1 MKKLPTL
8 SIREWDYIDWQK
20 IAKALAEQSA
30 QNLDSTS
37 KAKLEQKAKQ
47 IFSDLCDFTMQKS
60 SQVLLGFKDSKTLQ
74 VRQYVGIIS
83 TKSGFC
89 VEILPKLADLDSK
102 ANTDEQQGSIKQAR
116 EVFLKMLKTLRD
128 SPFKHLELSVQDI
141 APYPLLEAFALMFV
155 REVKLLL
162 QRGLRCDYISIESNH
177 NVLKGRLLF
186 NEHLRQ
192 NLIHKERFFTASD
205 EFSANIAPNRLLKT
219 TLLFLANQGF
229 SPRTQSQILALLLY
243 FDEIDEAQNIEA
255 DFSACPNSRH
265 FKAYKNLLAWC
276 KVFLK
281 HLSFCPSGTKT
292 RADSLLFDMNV
303 LFESFVAWHLK
314 KAAKSKGIKVYLQ
327 AKAHLMHN
335 MQFNI
340 RPDIVLEFINKHD
353 KQVVIADTKYK
364 RVDSINDI
372 YSADLYQVLAY
383 LNAFDCKNAMLIYPR
398 IQSTNQ
404 HSLQKQHFAF
414 KSFALPQ
421 DSSPKC
427 SIYFF
432 DLLAPESCARDLLNK
447 LECFSQQG

>member
-47 IFSDLCDFTMQKS
+47 IFSDLCDFAMQES
-60 SQVLLGFKDSKTLQ
+60 ARDLLGFKDSKTLKA
-74 VRQYVGIIS
+74 RQYVGIIS

-102 ANTDEQQGSIKQAR
+102 ANTDEQQGSIRQAR

-141 APYPLLEAFALMFV
+141 APYPLLEAFVLMFV

-162 QRGLRCDYISIESNH
+162 QRGLRCDYISIESNR

-192 NLIHKERFFTASD
+192 NFIHKERFFTASD
-205 EFSANIAPNRLLKT
+205 EFSSNIAPNRLLKT

-265 FKAYKNLLAWC
+265 FKAYENLLAWC

-314 KAAKSKGIKVYLQ
+314 KAAESNEINVR
-327 AKAHLMHN
+327 
-335 MQFNI
+335 MQVRKQLTHSAQFAI

-364 RVDSINDI
+364 RIDCMGDI
-372 YSADLYQVLAY
+372 QHADLYQVLAY
-383 LNAFDCKNAMLIYPR
+383 LNAFDCKNAMLIYP
-398 IQSTNQ
+398 QLESNNQ
-404 HSLQKQHFAF
+404 QPLQKPRLAF
-414 KSFALPQ
+414 KSFGLPQ
-421 DSSPKC
+421 DSSPKVHIC
-427 SIYFF
+427 VFNLLTPETSAK
-432 DLLAPESCARDLLNK
+432 DLLAIARAL
-447 LECFSQQG
+447 

>member
-47 IFSDLCDFTMQKS
+47 IFSDLCDFAMQERARD
-60 SQVLLGFKDSKTLQ
+60 LLGFKDSNTLKA
-74 VRQYVGIIS
+74 RQYVGIIS

-128 SPFKHLELSVQDI
+128 SPFKHLELSAQDI
-141 APYPLLEAFALMFV
+141 ARYPLLEAFVLMFV

-162 QRGLRCDYISIESNH
+162 QRGLRCDYISIESNR

-192 NLIHKERFFTASD
+192 NFIHKERFFTASD

-229 SPRTQSQILALLLY
+229 SPRIQSQILALLLY

-265 FKAYKNLLAWC
+265 FKAYENLLAWC

-314 KAAKSKGIKVYLQ
+314 EAVESNEINVR
-327 AKAHLMHN
+327 
-335 MQFNI
+335 MQVREQLTHSAQFAI
-340 RPDIVLEFINKHD
+340 RPDIVLDFAND
-353 KQVVIADTKYK
+353 KQAVIADTKYK
-364 RVDSINDI
+364 RIDCMSDI
-372 YSADLYQVLAY
+372 QHADLYQVLAY
-383 LNAFDCKNAMLIYPR
+383 LNAFDCKNALLIYP
-398 IQSTNQ
+398 QLESNNQ
-404 HSLQKQHFAF
+404 QPLQKPGLAF
-414 KSFALPQ
+414 KSFGLPQ
-421 DSSPKC
+421 DASPKAHIC
-427 SIYFF
+427 VFNLLTPETSAK
-432 DLLAPESCARDLLNK
+432 DLLAIARAL
-447 LECFSQQG
+447 

>member
-1 MKKLPTL
+1 MKTL
-8 SIREWDYIDWQK
+8 TIREWDCIDVEKVKQV
-20 IAKALAEQSA
+20 
-30 QNLDSTS
+30 
-37 KAKLEQKAKQ
+37 LEQDPKHKINSTQKAQ
-47 IFSDLCDFTMQKS
+47 EIFKDLCDFTMRKS
-60 SQVLLGFKDSKTLQ
+60 LQDLLCFKDSKTLQ
-74 VRQYVGIIS
+74 ARQYVGIIS

-141 APYPLLEAFALMFV
+141 ERYPLLEAFVLMFV

-192 NLIHKERFFTASD
+192 NFIHKERFFTASD
-205 EFSANIAPNRLLKT
+205 EFSPNIAPNRLLKT

-229 SPRTQSQILALLLY
+229 SPRIQSQILALLLY

-265 FKAYKNLLAWC
+265 FKAYENLLAWC

-314 KAAKSKGIKVYLQ
+314 KAVESNEINVRMQVREQL
-327 AKAHLMHN
+327 AHSA
-335 MQFNI
+335 QFAI
-340 RPDIVLEFINKHD
+340 RPDIVLDFTGD
-353 KQVVIADTKYK
+353 KQAVIADTKYK
-364 RVDSINDI
+364 RIDCMGDI
-372 YSADLYQVLAY
+372 QHADLYQVLAY
-383 LNAFDCKNAMLIYPR
+383 LNAFDCKNALLIYP
-398 IQSTNQ
+398 QLESNNQ
-404 HSLQKQHFAF
+404 QPLQKPRLAF
-414 KSFALPQ
+414 KSFRLPQ
-421 DSSPKC
+421 DSSPKAHIC
-427 SIYFF
+427 VFNLLTPETSAK
-432 DLLAPESCARDLLNK
+432 DLLAIARAL
-447 LECFSQQG
+447 

>member
-47 IFSDLCDFTMQKS
+47 IFSDLCDFAMQERARD
-60 SQVLLGFKDSKTLQ
+60 LLGFKDSKTLKA
-74 VRQYVGIIS
+74 RQYVGIIN

-128 SPFKHLELSVQDI
+128 SPFKHLDLSMQDI
-141 APYPLLEAFALMFV
+141 TRYPLLEAFVLMFV

-177 NVLKGRLLF
+177 HVLKGRLLF

-192 NLIHKERFFTASD
+192 NCIHKERFFTASD
-205 EFSANIAPNRLLKT
+205 EFSSNIAPNRLLKT

-229 SPRTQSQILALLLY
+229 SPRIQSQILALLLY

-265 FKAYKNLLAWC
+265 FKAYENLLAWC

-314 KAAKSKGIKVYLQ
+314 KAAESNEINVR
-327 AKAHLMHN
+327 
-335 MQFNI
+335 MQVREQLTYSAQFAI

-364 RVDSINDI
+364 RIDCMGDI
-372 YSADLYQVLAY
+372 QHADLYQALAY
-383 LNAFDCKNAMLIYPR
+383 LNAFGCKKALLIYP
-398 IQSTNQ
+398 QLESNNQ
-404 HSLQKQHFAF
+404 QPLQKPRLAF
-414 KSFALPQ
+414 KSFGLPQ
-421 DSSPKC
+421 DSSPKVHVC
-427 SIYFF
+427 VFNLLTPEASARS
-432 DLLAPESCARDLLNK
+432 LLAIARAL
-447 LECFSQQG
+447 

>member
-47 IFSDLCDFTMQKS
+47 IFSDLCDFTMRKS
-60 SQVLLGFKDSKTLQ
+60 LQDLLCFKDSNTLKA
-74 VRQYVGIIS
+74 RQYIGIIS

-141 APYPLLEAFALMFV
+141 ARYPLLEAFALMFV

-192 NLIHKERFFTASD
+192 NFIHKERFFTASD
-205 EFSANIAPNRLLKT
+205 EFSPNIAPNRLLKT

-243 FDEIDEAQNIEA
+243 FDEIDETQNIEA

-265 FKAYKNLLAWC
+265 FKAYENLLAWC

-281 HLSFCPSGTKT
+281 HFRFCPSGTKT

-314 KAAKSKGIKVYLQ
+314 EAVESNEINVR
-327 AKAHLMHN
+327 
-335 MQFNI
+335 MQVREQLTHSAQFAI
-340 RPDIVLEFINKHD
+340 RPDIVLDFAND
-353 KQVVIADTKYK
+353 KQAVIADTKYK
-364 RVDSINDI
+364 RIDCMGDI
-372 YSADLYQVLAY
+372 QHADLYQVLAY
-383 LNAFDCKNAMLIYPR
+383 LNAFDCKNALLIYP
-398 IQSTNQ
+398 QLESNNQ
-404 HSLQKQHFAF
+404 QPLQKPGLAF
-414 KSFALPQ
+414 KSFGLPQ
-421 DSSPKC
+421 DSSPKAHIC
-427 SIYFF
+427 VFNLLTPETSAK
-432 DLLAPESCARDLLNK
+432 DLLAIARAL
-447 LECFSQQG
+447 

>member
-1 MKKLPTL
+1 MKSLKTL
-8 SIREWDYIDWQK
+8 SICEWDCIDVEK
-20 IAKALAEQSA
+20 IKKALEQNPTQGTEVIPKA
-30 QNLDSTS
+30 Q
-37 KAKLEQKAKQ
+37 E
-47 IFSDLCDFTMQKS
+47 IFKDLCDFTMQKS

-74 VRQYVGIIS
+74 ARQYVGIIS

-102 ANTDEQQGSIKQAR
+102 ANENKQQSIKQAR
-116 EVFLKMLKTLRD
+116 EMFFAMLKTLHN
-128 SPFKHLELSVQDI
+128 SPFKRLELSAQDI
-141 APYPLLEAFALMFV
+141 ARYPILEAFALMFV

-177 NVLKGRLLF
+177 HVLKGKLLF
-186 NEHLRQ
+186 HEHLKQ
-192 NLIHKERFFTASD
+192 NCIHKERFFTASD

-229 SPRTQSQILALLLY
+229 SPKTQSQILALLLY
-243 FDEIDEAQNIEA
+243 FDEIDVAHNIEA

-265 FKAYKNLLAWC
+265 FKAYENILAWC
-276 KVFLK
+276 KVLLK
-281 HLSFCPSGTKT
+281 NFSFRPSGIKM

-314 KAAKSKGIKVYLQ
+314 KAAESKGIKVYLQ

-364 RVDSINDI
+364 RVDSINNI

-398 IQSTNQ
+398 IQSTSQ
-404 HSLQKQHFAF
+404 HSLQKQRFAF

-447 LECFSQQG
+447 LECFSQQD